1 MFARSFGLKL
11 YDYNVTEEETKQEL
25 NAERVQR
32 EFKAAMTKAKRDEYR
47 KGYPDYEALDKEL
60 EDLQVRMEKELAKA
74 RGEE

>member
-1 MFARSFGLKL
+1 
-11 YDYNVTEEETKQEL
+11 
-25 NAERVQR
+25 
-32 EFKAAMTKAKRDEYR
+32 MTKAKRDEYR